1 MPQGGHRSENKPLSC
16 ILSPQRDS
24 VALSLPTLGLG
35 ATVRVQE
42 EAGAASRGEKAWGSQ
57 TRAEKAMLSALEKAW
72 GQFSALCSAH
82 WTSMERRK
90 PAPSKELDPTMS
102 QLAAFR
108 GTDVCQAGHLRI

>member
-1 MPQGGHRSENKPLSC
+1 M
-16 ILSPQRDS
+16 
-24 VALSLPTLGLG
+24 
-35 ATVRVQE
+35 QE

-57 TRAEKAMLSALEKAW
+57 TRAEKAMLSSTRESMGTLLCPL
-72 GQFSALCSAH
+72 LCSLDQH
-82 WTSMERRK
+82 GKEE